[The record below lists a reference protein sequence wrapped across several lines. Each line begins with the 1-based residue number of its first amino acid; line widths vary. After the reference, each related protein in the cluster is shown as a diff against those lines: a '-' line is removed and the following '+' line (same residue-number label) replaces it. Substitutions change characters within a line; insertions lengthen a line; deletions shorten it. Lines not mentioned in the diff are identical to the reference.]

1 MVAFIRSC
9 GGLWT
14 VADVMLCFAMSHSHV
29 HKTTTLQEKGGRKAL
44 EQLDR
49 FNEGLTFGKT
59 SFGFSLRIYE

>member
-14 VADVMLCFAMSHSHV
+14 VADVMLCFA
-29 HKTTTLQEKGGRKAL
+29 TYTRLQEKGARKAL